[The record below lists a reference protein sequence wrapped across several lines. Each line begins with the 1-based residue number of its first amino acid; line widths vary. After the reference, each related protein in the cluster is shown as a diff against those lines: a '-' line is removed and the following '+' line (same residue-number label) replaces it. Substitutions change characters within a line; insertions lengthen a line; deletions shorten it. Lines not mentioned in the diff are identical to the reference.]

1 MGFSIFEPEETIGT
15 LWDRLITRPTDL
27 PRWPQAAVS
36 FADMQGR
43 LGVFFRTLG
52 GDPGVDL
59 AATTRRTTHARLGIF
74 HRLGHE
80 TWQVPRARMDGDTL
94 LLPDVLDVF
103 PEQEANADLYYW
115 LAAWAVAV
123 QGTWPEGA
131 DDPLQADVLALRFA
145 LASVR
150 RTLSIAPGLKRRYRR
165 LCAAALR
172 VRPHRTLPPAEK
184 AVEEAICAL
193 LEQGA
198 GETDEEDIKARAAR
212 NPVLAALID
221 ETADL
226 AHLVAPR
233 RYRTFLP
240 VPLWGDAVPRPA
252 REAPFERDETADSGG
267 TEDEDA
273 PERRYRGRRRRADEA
288 EKKDPLILN
297 RFEHIL
303 ALAEFFNLN
312 RMVDDEDDPESARK
326 ARDDLDEISLVESK
340 KKPSTKLRFDLD
352 LSPEDV
358 ERERLSAEHVYP
370 EWDYR
375 KNAYLPAHC
384 RVLVRPGEEVEE
396 SESGWQPDEATRRR
410 IRAVRRQFEAL
421 RPRREILRRQMDG
434 LDFDTDALVRSLT
447 DLAAHGEGSDRI
459 WLQARETARD
469 LSVAVLFDTSRST
482 ESWVK
487 GRQVIDIE
495 KEALT
500 ALVEGLAACGD
511 DHAVYAFSSIKR
523 HRVFISVIKAFD
535 EPRSRRVHRRIA
547 ALKPGFYTRLGAAI
561 RHVAKELA
569 ERPHTRRLLLVITDG
584 KPNDLDHYEG
594 RYGVEDTA
602 RAIAD
607 ARREGLKVFGVTI
620 DHKAQAYFPYIFGRN
635 AYAIVSNPERLP
647 AALPV
652 LYRHLVA

>member
-1 MGFSIFEPEETIGT
+1 MGFSIFEPEESIGT
-15 LWDRLITRPTDL
+15 LWDRLIARPTDL
-27 PRWPQAAVS
+27 PRWPEAAVT

-59 AATTRRTTHARLGIF
+59 AATTRRTTRARLGIF

-94 LLPDVLDVF
+94 LLPEVLDVF
-103 PEQEANADLYYW
+103 PEQENNADLYYW

-123 QGTWPEGA
+123 QGTWPKDA

-145 LASVR
+145 LKASE
-150 RTLSIAPGLKRRYRR
+150 RTLALAPGLKRRYRR

-172 VRPHRTLPPAEK
+172 VRPKRSLPPAE
-184 AVEEAICAL
+184 EAMERALSTL
-193 LEQGA
+193 LELGA
-198 GETDEEDIKARAAR
+198 GKLSPQDAKTRAQD
-212 NPVLAALID
+212 NPILAAVID
-221 ETADL
+221 VEKDI
-226 AHLVAPR
+226 AHLAAPR
-233 RYRTFLP
+233 RYRPFLP

-252 REAPFERDETADSGG
+252 REVPFERDETSQSGKS
-267 TEDEDA
+267 TDEKA
-273 PERRYRGRRRRADEA
+273 PERRYRGRRRRSDEA

-303 ALAEFFNLN
+303 SLAEFFNIN

-358 ERERLSAEHVYP
+358 ERERLSAKYVYP

-375 KNAYLPAHC
+375 KKAYLPDHC

-396 SESGWQPDEATRRR
+396 DAASWQPDEATRRR

-421 RPRREILRRQMDG
+421 RPKREILRRQMDG

-447 DLAAHGEGSDRI
+447 DLIAHGEGSDRI
-459 WLQARETARD
+459 WLQTRQTARD
-469 LSVAVLFDTSRST
+469 LTVAVLFDTSRST

-523 HRVFISVIKAFD
+523 HRVFISVIKGFD
-535 EPRSRRVHRRIA
+535 EPRSRRIHRRIA
-547 ALKPGFYTRLGAAI
+547 ALEPGFYTRLGAAI
-561 RHVAKELA
+561 RHVAGELA
-569 ERPHTRRLLLVITDG
+569 MRPHSRRLLLVITDG

-602 RAIAD
+602 RAIME

-620 DHKAQAYFPYIFGRN
+620 DSKAQAYFPYIFGRN
-635 AYAIVSNPERLP
+635 AYAIVSNPERLT